1 MEVWVCQSVPGK
13 NGIHMAGKIST
24 DRSSLEDQVMV
35 NFNGEM
41 AISLGKEGH
50 GRGKDGEQKEPAFT

>member
-1 MEVWVCQSVPGK
+1 
-13 NGIHMAGKIST
+13 MAGKIST